1 MKAYVTNLGKYNEGE
16 LVGKWLELPTTDE
29 EIQKTLKEIGIG
41 EEYEEYF
48 ITDYEDTHGI
58 ELGEYENIQELN
70 EKAETLAEYSDE
82 LIQAITE
89 SYTSDIDRVIEILEN
104 DNYVFYENMTLEEV
118 AEELV
123 DQCYNLPEIA
133 QRYFDYSAFARDLGF
148 DGYCETSTGVILD
161 E

>member
-148 DGYCETSTGVILD
+148 DGYCETSTGVILY